1 MTYPLYPQ
9 FNWLDDSEEDISRG
23 ETGALNQLILDQ
35 GGSDT
40 ASSPNQSQVGSL
52 GKGAASAI
60 GSGLST
66 FGQFAGLP
74 AMASSALG
82 KGVSAGLQGK
92 GPGEIGLNALT
103 GAISSAVPG
112 LGLGLAA
119 LNAFGI
125 DPVAEL
131 ASWSN
136 IDNPGLPAGFGYSW
150 GMQAQPDDDPISGWA
165 GLPGDID
172 AFSDSQSLTEAV
184 ESGNWGQS
192 SEDGPSE
199 NSSPNSDG
207 NNTGGGPSSSS
218 TGTGTGNGGEDGGAN
233 DGNNWRRGGLIPR
246 GALNRVRR
254 CHG

>member
-1 MTYPLYPQ
+1 MTYLLYPQ
-9 FNWLDDSEEDISRG
+9 FNWLDDSEEDISWG

-35 GGSDT
+35 GGSET
-40 ASSPNQSQVGSL
+40 SSSAGSSPGGPM

-74 AMASSALG
+74 AMAASSLG
-82 KGVSAGLQGK
+82 RGVSAGLQRK

-103 GAISSAVPG
+103 GALVSAVPG

-150 GMQAQPDDDPISGWA
+150 GMQAQPNDDPA
-165 GLPGDID
+165 PGLVSFSGDID
-172 AFSDSQSLTEAV
+172 AFSDSSLADAV
-184 ESGNWGQS
+184 NSGNWGGS
-192 SEDGPSE
+192 ADSDSPAS
-199 NSSPNSDG
+199 NSNP
-207 NNTGGGPSSSS
+207 GGGSGASGGSGDEGS
-218 TGTGTGNGGEDGGAN
+218 GGGYGNDAGSG
-233 DGNNWRRGGLIPR
+233 
-246 GALNRVRR
+246 
-254 CHG
+254 